1 MTKRSRIRISNG
13 FSLLMA
19 GTLLAIGCPTLACAD
34 AGESEL
40 TAGTGKSAE
49 CSTSDTDTERDQ
61 ATESVLDSLV
71 LDFAFG
77 DHKPFKQVLGELS
90 AQTGL
95 QFILNQT
102 AEDGDLTRETEIE
115 FSAESLRLRTGLAM
129 LLDKYNATFVIRDGL
144 VVIISLEAASDPAY
158 FRRKMFDVENLLQLM
173 IRTQGIKDRVYM
185 VPAEMVRP
193 RIYPDGLGRAVI
205 GSEGEPGWPGGSGM
219 FAFPLIGQEA
229 DLTPRAQVGG
239 AAAGVDEAGAT
250 VPRESAAGTQEP
262 ATAKAADETV
272 AARSEGQSTG
282 GLAKVVP
289 VTYSARQIAGELLV
303 DLVQTQVCPDEWADT
318 GNGDGVIQVVGG
330 VLVVSQTEDA
340 LNQVGSMLREMES
353 KLGAID
359 SRSKGDGGQFAK

>member
-1 MTKRSRIRISNG
+1 
-13 FSLLMA
+13 
-19 GTLLAIGCPTLACAD
+19 
-34 AGESEL
+34 
-40 TAGTGKSAE
+40 
-49 CSTSDTDTERDQ
+49 
-61 ATESVLDSLV
+61 LDSLV

-77 DHKPFKQVLGELS
+77 DHKSFKQVLGELS

-193 RIYPDGLGRAVI
+193 RSYLDGWGRAAI
-205 GSEGEPGWPGGSGM
+205 GIEGEPGWPGGGGM
-219 FAFPLIGQEA
+219 FALPLIGQEA

-239 AAAGVDEAGAT
+239 AAAAVDKAAAT
-250 VPRESAAGTQEP
+250 EPDESATGTQEP
-262 ATAKAADETV
+262 AVAKPAEGNATV
-272 AARSEGQSTG
+272 PAEGQSTVG
-282 GLAKVVP
+282 PAKLVP

-340 LNQVGSMLREMES
+340 LNQVGSMLRELES
-353 KLGAID
+353 KLAAID

>member
-1 MTKRSRIRISNG
+1 
-13 FSLLMA
+13 MA

-34 AGESEL
+34 VGESEL

-71 LDFAFG
+71 IDFAFG

-158 FRRKMFDVENLLQLM
+158 FRRKMFDIENLLQLM

-193 RIYPDGLGRAVI
+193 RSYSDDLGRAVI
-205 GSEGEPGWPGGSGM
+205 GSEGEPGWPGSGGM
-219 FAFPLIGQEA
+219 FALPLLGEEA
-229 DLTPRAQVGG
+229 DLTPRPQVGG
-239 AAAGVDEAGAT
+239 AAAAVDK
-250 VPRESAAGTQEP
+250 AAGTQEP
-262 ATAKAADETV
+262 AVAKPAEGNAAV
-272 AARSEGQSTG
+272 PAEGQSTLG
-282 GLAKVVP
+282 PAKLVP
-289 VTYSARQIAGELLV
+289 VKYSARQIAGELLV
-303 DLVQTQVCPDEWADT
+303 DLIPTQVCPDEWADT
-318 GNGDGVIQVVGG
+318 GNGDGVIQVVVG

-340 LNQVGSMLREMES
+340 LRQVGSMLRELES